1 MEKKYFFKFFL
12 VVIFTVLGY
21 SNIDGQNLVPFA
33 PRYDQAIKGDMLLI
47 GNSNMGVHESNA
59 YSGNETNDRLREMVY
74 VDIDGDSSTFNS
86 STADLNVPDSSV
98 DCYQIAYAG
107 LYWTSVVAGSTDPSQ
122 IKFKTP
128 GGSYM
133 DITGTE
139 VYFQNAAL
147 IGGTNI
153 PDNNSSNTFV
163 YYQDV
168 TSIIQGLANPEGTY
182 AVANISSLEDDDYD
196 DYADSTSSGRDRGTN
211 YDNAEGLSAGWALYV
226 IYQDPNLTSKYITSF
241 DGMTRI
247 SNTSTQNIPIS
258 GFRTIDTGPVRAK
271 YAFLGLEGDTRYTGD
286 YLAINGTPIS
296 ATNSAGNN
304 IRPSTNFFNSS
315 VSYIDP
321 VLQTPELFTD
331 RNPSSS
337 NTLGFDAGI
346 LNIPNASNTVID
358 NGDTSANITI
368 GTFGDLYY
376 FYFNAFSVEI
386 IAPNIVL
393 TKIVEDEFGN
403 DISDQEVALGDE
415 LYYTIGFQNTG
426 NDDATGLI
434 IRDILPDNVVFNYP
448 TDLGVLPTGV
458 TVQSYDPDTREIIFD
473 IDDSVIEENDPV
485 REIRFMV
492 TVVASCSLLNNA
504 CSNVISNQAYSTYQ
518 GTINSDFTISDDPSF
533 STNTGCLIT
542 PAATNFLADIDCSFE
557 EEVILCG
564 DSTTLTAGGGY
575 DSYSWSTDPSG
586 TPVIGTDQTLT
597 VTETGTYYVHNTAI
611 APCQSIDQVFEVV
624 TFGAGVTNP
633 LIPDADEVVVCPN
646 DGKELPNFYLCG
658 ANDARDIETGIT
670 DTTSI
675 IWEKLDESSC
685 TAVANQDCANEDT
698 SCTWNQVGTGSNFTI
713 DTEGQYRLTLNYDGG
728 CFNRFFFNV
737 YTNVLEPNVTA
748 TDIYCD
754 TDGEIR
760 VGGIPS
766 GYEFS
771 IDGTNY
777 QNSNVFD
784 ISTEGLYTVY
794 IRQVG
799 VSPNPCVFTVPD
811 VQIRDVDFS
820 GSVII
825 NQPLCYGDL
834 GSVVLAANDARG
846 QYSFSIYDGATLVNS
861 VGPIA
866 DNDYTFNNL
875 SEGTYTV
882 NIETEDGCLHTE
894 DIEIISPDEL
904 TATVALTTALTCED
918 GELTIYPVGG
928 TAPYSYFINSTTDFQ
943 GTATYTVTSAGTY
956 NITVVDYNNCTTETS
971 ITVEALDAPTFNVN
985 VTDILCYNESTG
997 VIEFNVTNA
1006 NGYSIQY
1013 SIDNGATYSN
1023 SSTFSNL
1030 DAGTY
1035 STIIQYSIDG
1045 VNCYSEVTDYTITQ
1059 PDDAVTA
1066 SGGVSQ
1072 LAGCGASGEGALR
1085 ITNPQGGTAP
1095 YEYSFDNQA
1104 TWVTTSEAYV
1114 DPGTYTLYIRDSNGC
1129 IYAMP
1134 DIVLDPEPVPPTITV
1149 GDPDFNCDGS
1159 ANATVTV
1166 NNEDNS
1172 TFSYTYYLDGVE
1184 NTNTADPKTFLDV
1197 SEGSHVITV
1206 EYKLEDVPTFSN
1218 LLTENFGFGE
1228 TNVESPG
1235 IDFYIFESQVRPGD
1249 GRAAISVNDG
1259 EYSVTYNIESP
1270 FGAWWNPIDHT
1281 SGDRSTF
1288 GRYLLVNIG
1297 DPSTTAGISLDDNFY
1312 KKRITDVIPNQP
1324 IRVNLF
1330 VANVIEE
1337 NRNRIEPDLL
1347 LAVLDP
1353 TTGDIV
1359 SSITTGTISEN
1370 EQWNEYNI
1378 ELNPG
1383 NNTEL
1388 DFVVRTNIFG
1398 INGNDIAIDDIN
1410 VYQLPVSCVTT
1421 IDFPFVV
1428 NSGNAFSAEITG
1440 TSDVSCSGSSDGEIT
1455 IAVENFD
1462 ATNGYQYSVDGG
1474 VTWVTETTSP
1484 YTITGLLAAVYDVQ
1498 IRYDDASDTCEFPF
1512 TQEIFEPTIL
1522 ILNVDVT
1529 PPTCLDGAT
1538 LEASS
1543 SGGTAAYTYELLE
1556 DSTLNLVATF
1566 PANGVLTNVVA
1577 GNYVV
1582 RVTDSQGCTATTP
1595 VNITD
1600 PTGPTA
1606 TINVTTGYCYD
1617 ASTGVSLEVIAS
1629 GGSTPYEYNIN
1640 GGSFTSNNVFSN
1652 LTPGSYDIIVRD
1664 SNGCTYALGTET
1676 IEPELQLNAAVT
1688 KGLDCTTSPDAEIEI
1703 SYTGGYTP
1711 YVSYEVS
1718 TDGTTYTAITPTPS
1732 ASPFTY
1738 SVSTDGTYYFRI
1750 TDAENCIAEA
1760 SVVINPI
1767 TNPTATE
1774 TTVNPLCSGDS
1785 NGSVQI
1791 VASSGTAPY
1800 EYNFDSAGFT
1810 TTSLF
1815 ENLSEGT
1822 YAYQVRDD
1830 NGCIYNG
1837 SVTLTAPTALTTTHT
1852 VTEFSCN
1859 VSNTFESAQI
1869 TINVPT
1875 TGSSPYQYSFN
1886 GSNYSATN
1894 TLTINDNGSDQTIT
1908 YSVRDDNGCVFSDSV
1923 TLTALNPPSDIA
1935 FSATTVT
1942 CLATT
1947 SDVTLTATD
1956 GVGVLTYSIQS
1967 PASATSNTTG
1977 AATGTFTGLA
1987 PDTYIF
1993 RVTDEN
1999 NCYYE
2004 ESFTVSPVTN
2014 IVATGNL
2021 NTDVACFGDSTGAVT
2036 FSISN
2041 FGGSYSYTLDGGTTV
2056 ITGQTAN
2063 SIPLTGLAAGTYTIE
2078 VTDEATG
2085 CTDTASVIVS
2095 QPANAL
2101 ALSATTTNVY
2111 CDDDTSQITVS
2122 ASGGTPNYTYAAVI
2136 SGASAPALASY
2147 SSNNVVTV
2155 DTNSATDLT
2164 WDVYVKDNNDCITFT
2179 TVTITAD
2186 AQPTLDP
2193 IATQCYIGNDLTIN
2207 LTGTVSVGTAMYSMG
2222 SGFQTSPTFT
2232 ITAPGTYTFT
2242 IQDGNGCTASQ
2253 SLVVNPQLQA
2263 DALLTKDI
2271 TCAAPIDATI
2281 DVDISGGS
2289 ASYSTF
2295 EVSTDSGSSYT
2306 AFTPTL
2312 SGSMFTYSTTT
2323 AGTYMFRI
2331 TDSVGCIVETNE
2343 VTVTTPVNPSITS
2356 VVQTAQITCSGEAT
2370 AAIDVTID
2378 MSLGQ
2383 SPFVINVYN
2392 NTTSTDYGTQTS
2404 GLTAG
2409 NYTITVTDAKGCTDT
2424 DTINITE
2431 PSPIVLNYSVTPIT
2445 CGTGGI
2451 SLGEII
2457 IDSVSGGTTEYTYHV
2472 TGANGYDNTI
2482 TNQTGTTQ
2490 VFEVVDFGLYEII
2503 ITDAN
2508 GCTYLEQDILVAS
2521 PPDDLDIIIAD
2532 PTVDCVLG
2540 GQVDVSIGTSTSIVG
2555 SGPFY
2560 FAIYTGSGMTYDGS
2574 AAWQLG
2580 IGSPAGTTFTGL
2592 IPGVTYTFVV
2602 YDDTTGCYYYE
2613 TAGDVVP
2620 TNSTLTSSNVVPTN
2634 ITCTGSG
2641 NGNVSF
2647 DVNSTY
2653 GSDINVTYEVFEAL
2667 SLTSTGVTGSGT
2679 VPSNGTLNVTNLG
2692 PLDFGTYVVVITED
2706 LGAPNAGCSV
2716 ATTEFNITESAVLL
2730 SVSASVSENEN
2741 CNDLGTIIAVGQN
2754 GTSPYEYQAVV
2765 TGNTPDPSSWGTSNA
2780 FNLAGNQTYDIYI
2793 RDAYGCEQFDTIFL
2807 PRDAEPTIDTLAT
2820 QCYVG
2825 SPISITITGTTYN
2838 SNATYSIG
2846 GAYQNDPNFTLNTPG
2861 TYTLSIQDDNGCIA
2875 STTYTVEPQLQLDA
2889 DLTKDIDC
2897 TTSPDGTIVLTP
2909 SGGTGVGPY
2918 TYEVSINGG
2927 AFAVIASDTYTVTTS
2942 GTYEFRVTNSQSCQ
2956 ATSNII
2962 TVDPLGTPVATEI
2975 HTDISCNGG
2984 SDGTIT
2990 VTASGT
2996 EGPYEYSIDGGTTFL
3011 TSNVFTGLLPNTYS
3025 VVVRDSKS
3033 CVSAPV
3039 SVTLIEPTIVVAS
3052 PTLTQGLTCDAS
3064 NASQA
3069 ATITVTASGGSS
3081 PYTYSFDGG
3090 TLFSSNN
3097 TYTTNTPG
3105 DVFIVVM
3112 DSNGCLSATETQNV
3126 PALDPPT
3133 DLDFASTDITCI
3145 NTTSD
3150 VTLTTTGGV
3159 MPVSYAILEPASA
3172 TSNTTG
3178 DSTGTYTGLLPDTYL
3193 FEVTDANGCT
3203 YQESYTVNPVTNITV
3218 SGLLVSDVSCNGS
3231 TDGEVTF
3238 TVSNFSSTYSY
3249 SLDGGTTVITAQTIS
3264 DIVLTG
3270 LPTGTHTIDITDEV
3284 TGCTATS
3291 SITVSEPTTVSL
3303 TETSNINANCNTGA
3317 QVTVT
3322 ATGGTSP
3329 YTYAFVEDGVTPV
3342 AGDYTN
3348 SDSAILDA
3356 SVNTNWDV
3364 YVLDVNNCPAMIDV
3378 TITTDPLPT
3387 VTLPSFAS
3395 NQCNLTGD
3403 PYTFTVSN
3411 TTGIAPFEYS
3421 IDGGSSYQTS
3431 DTFTVNAPGTYTVTV
3446 KDANGCTATS
3456 TNTIEIY
3463 NALGITP
3470 ELTTVPSCTDD
3481 DGVITVNATGGSGT
3495 YSYTISPSPATISF
3509 SGNVFSGVP
3518 SGTYTITVTDDV
3530 TTCTNSA
3537 SITVEAA
3544 TPVTF
3549 TAASTDVSCNG
3560 GSDGTI
3566 TVDLPASN
3574 NNPIYTYEITAPI
3587 VVAAQTSN
3595 VFTGLSAGTYT
3606 IQVNSG
3612 RGCIETANV
3621 VVNEPNT
3628 ITVAAPTVVEYACN
3642 TGVNAVNYASITVT
3656 NVTGGS
3662 SNYTIYEFIKSGN
3675 VVQYGANTSYT
3686 ESDFSGGTYTINVY
3700 DDNGC
3705 VGSTT
3710 ATISP
3715 FTSLESI
3722 DVTVD
3727 NAITCTNDE
3736 DITVTVNST
3745 GPAPTNLEFTVQD
3758 IDATGVYGGIYNQ
3771 TNTTGVFTG
3780 LPIGNYSITVINLD
3794 TNCTL
3799 ETIHYVNDPNTFTL
3813 EIDSV
3818 VNVTCFSD
3826 TDGSVDVTFID
3837 RVPTPTDESGAF
3849 SYTVFDST
3857 GATVTTGTVANAGP
3871 TTISGLASG
3880 TYTITANLTNTPYCT
3895 VSQNFTVDAPT
3906 EALTITETHTEI
3918 TCVSGNN
3925 DGSISVVASGGWLDY
3940 EYQLETLT
3948 GTIIVPYGSE
3958 TTFEDLVANDYV
3970 VSVRDASG
3978 CIASV
3983 NVVLVNP
3990 DSIVVTAIPDTTML
4004 TCYGDSDGRI
4014 TVSAIGGQGSNYSYT
4029 LNMLSPTV
4037 SSSGP
4042 QTSPIFD
4049 GLVAGT
4055 YNVTVTDG
4063 YNCVGTS
4070 ADITITQPDEVMAS
4084 LVTTTTQTCTTDA
4097 SLTLNATGGTGSYEY
4112 SETSDFAII
4121 LGTFT
4126 SSTTFAVTPGTYQY
4140 YVRDANACTS
4150 NVSNEITID
4159 PLPDLEIEIDTENAT
4174 INCYGDQTG
4183 VIIATAQGGLG
4194 NYIYTLEDSTGNAI
4208 TPVIQDSPGIFTE
4221 LPAGI
4226 YQVRVNSGDCLET
4239 SSLVEITEPDDPLTA
4254 VFDVTDV
4261 LCAGEND
4268 GMLEIT
4274 ASGGTGLIKYAI
4286 SPRLDQFF
4294 DTPIFTDLA
4303 PGTYQAIAQDE
4314 LGCFVLYDFTIT
4326 EPEFVSVSIVPDSIY
4341 PEACTGDQDG
4351 EFSIEISGGE
4361 MPYSVTLDDVNGSY
4375 FTGTATQTQ
4384 FDFTGLSGG
4393 DHILYVI
4400 DSNGCESEWNI
4411 AFPESVEIIADL
4423 EIEYCTNGI
4432 DATSNMVIVNV
4443 DDTEIDLT
4451 EIDYSLDGGTY
4462 QTENVFTDLSSG
4474 THFITVRHSN
4484 TCEEIIDFEI
4494 EAFDAL
4500 GLSIADGDINEI
4512 VATATG
4518 GSGGYEF
4525 TLNGDSQGSDSSY
4538 FIRESGDYTVTVTD
4552 TNGCSVSV
4560 TRYFEFIDIC
4570 LSNYFTPNGDG
4581 VLDGWGPDCA
4591 NQYTNLTFD
4600 IFDRYG
4606 RKIATLGVND
4616 KWDGKYKGKELPT
4629 GDYWYIVKLNDKED
4643 DRNFV
4648 GHFTLYR

>member
-1 MEKKYFFKFFL
+1 MKKNYFLKIFL
-12 VVIFTVLGY
+12 VILFTLFCFNGVF
-21 SNIDGQNLVPFA
+21 GQNLVPFS

-47 GNSNMGVHESNA
+47 GNSNVGIHPTDPYN
-59 YSGNETNDRLREMVY
+59 GNDANDRINAAVH

-86 STADLNVPDSSV
+86 SSADLNVPDDV
-98 DCYQIAYAG
+98 TCYQVVYAG
-107 LYWTSVVAGSTDPSQ
+107 LYWSAVVNGDDPISD
-122 IKFKTP
+122 IKFKVP
-128 GGSYM
+128 GGSYV
-133 DITGTE
+133 DITGSE
-139 VYFQNAAL
+139 VYFKNAA
-147 IGGTNI
+147 NN
-153 PDNNSSNTFV
+153 NNSNTYV
-163 YYQDV
+163 YYYDV
-168 TSIIQGLANPEGTY
+168 TDMVTALTDPEGTY
-182 AVANISSLEDDDYD
+182 SVANISSMV
-196 DYADSTSSGRDRGTN
+196 GRKPN
-211 YDNAEGLSAGWALYV
+211 SEGLSAGWSLFVVYE
-226 IYQDPNLTSKYITSF
+226 DPLLPSKYITSF
-241 DGMTRI
+241 DGFTRI
-247 SNTSTQNIPIS
+247 TSTISETFPVS
-258 GFRTIDTGPVRAK
+258 GFRTIPTGPVRAEF
-271 YAFLGLEGDTRYTGD
+271 AFSTIEGDRRYSGD
-286 YLAINGTPIS
+286 YLRLNGSTID
-296 ATNSAGNN
+296 ATNNAGTV
-304 IRPSTNFFNSS
+304 IRPGNNFFNST

-321 VLQTPELFTD
+321 VTNTPELFTT
-331 RNPSSS
+331 RNPNGS

-346 LNIPNASNTVID
+346 ISIPNAGNSIIAN
-358 NGDTSANITI
+358 NATSATI
-368 GTFGDLYY
+368 SLGSNQDIYYYY
-376 FYFNAFSVEI
+376 FSAFAIEI

-403 DISDQEVALGDE
+403 DIRDQEVNLGDE

-426 NDDATGLI
+426 NDDATNLI
-434 IRDILPDNVVFNYP
+434 IRDILPENVIFNYP
-448 TDLGVLPTGV
+448 TDLGVLPSGV
-458 TVQSYDPDTREIIFD
+458 SIQSYDSVTREIVFD
-473 IDDSVIEENDPV
+473 VDESIVEENDPV
-485 REIRFMV
+485 TEIRFMV
-492 TVVASCSLLNNA
+492 TVVSSCSLLNDA
-504 CSNVISNQAYSTYQ
+504 CSNVISNQAFSTYQ
-518 GTINSDFTISDDPSF
+518 GTINTEFTISDDPSF
-533 STNTGCLIT
+533 ATNTGCLLT
-542 PAATNFLADIDCSFE
+542 PGATNFLADINCTFE

-564 DSTTLTAGGGY
+564 ASTTLTAGDGY
-575 DSYSWSTDPSG
+575 DSYSWSTSPSG
-586 TPVIGTDQTLT
+586 TPEIGTEQSLT
-597 VTETGTYYVHNTAI
+597 VTETGTYYVHNTAV
-611 APCQSIDQVFEVV
+611 APCQSIDQVFEVI

-633 LIPDADEVVVCPN
+633 LIPFADEVVVCPN

-658 ANDARDIETGIT
+658 ANDTRLIETGIT

-685 TAVANQDCANEDT
+685 TAVANQDCANEDAA
-698 SCTWNQVGTGSNFTI
+698 CTWNQVASGTDFTI
-713 DTEGQYRLTLNYDGG
+713 NTDGQYRLTLNYDGG
-728 CFNRFFFNV
+728 CFNQFYFNV
-737 YTNVLEPNVTA
+737 YTNILDPNVTA
-748 TDIYCD
+748 RDIYC
-754 TDGEIR
+754 TTPGEIR
-760 VGGIPS
+760 VGGVPS
-766 GYEFS
+766 GYEYS
-771 IDGTNY
+771 IDGVNY
-777 QNSNVFD
+777 QESNVF
-784 ISTEGLYTVY
+784 TVTTAALYEVY
-794 IRQVG
+794 IRQIG
-799 VSPNPCVFTVPD
+799 VTPNPCIFTVPD
-811 VQIRDVDFS
+811 VQVRERDFTAS
-820 GSVII
+820 II
-825 NQPLCYGDL
+825 IEQPLCYGDL
-834 GSVVLAANDARG
+834 GTVVLAANDVRP
-846 QYSFSIYDGATLVNS
+846 QYYFSIYEGATLVNS
-861 VGPIA
+861 VGPIN
-866 DNDYTFNNL
+866 DNDHTFSDLNPGN
-875 SEGTYTV
+875 YTV
-882 NIETEDGCLHTE
+882 NISSDDGCFHSE
-894 DIEIISPDEL
+894 DIEIINPEEL
-904 TATVALTTALTCED
+904 TVTAALTTPLTCTD
-918 GELTIYPVGG
+918 GEITIYPVGG
-928 TAPYSYFINSTTDFQ
+928 TPPYAYFINSTTVFQ
-943 GTATYTVTSAGTY
+943 GTATYPVTSAGTY
-956 NITVVDYNNCTTETS
+956 NITVVDYNNCSAETS
-971 ITVEALDAPTFNVN
+971 ITVDAIDVPSYTVSSSN
-985 VTDILCYNESTG
+985 ILCYNDNTG
-997 VIEFNVTNA
+997 EIVFNVADA
-1006 NGYSIQY
+1006 NGFAVEY
-1013 SIDNGATYSN
+1013 SIDNGATYSA

-1030 DAGTY
+1030 IAGDYTALVRY
-1035 STIIQYSIDG
+1035 TLNG
-1045 VNCYSEVTDYTITQ
+1045 VECLSDSQDITITQ
-1059 PDDAVTA
+1059 PDNALTA
-1066 SGGVSQ
+1066 SSGVSE
-1072 LAGCGASGEGALR
+1072 LAGCGPSGEGRVR
-1085 ITNPQGGTAP
+1085 ITNPQGGTPP

-1104 TWVTTSEAYV
+1104 TWVSTNESYV
-1114 DPGTYTLYIRDSNGC
+1114 IPGTYTLYVRDSAGC
-1129 IYAMP
+1129 ITAMP
-1134 DIVLDPEPVPPTITV
+1134 EIVLDSEPVEPTISIST
-1149 GDPDFNCDGS
+1149 PDFNCDGS

-1166 NNEDNS
+1166 TNEGSNN
-1172 TFSYTYYLDGVE
+1172 FKYTYYLDGVE
-1184 NTNTADPKTFLDV
+1184 NTNLADPKTFLDV

-1206 EYKLEDVPTFSN
+1206 GYELNNVPTYSN
-1218 LLTENFGFGE
+1218 LLTEDFGFGQL
-1228 TNVESPG
+1228 NVESPG
-1235 IDFYIFESQVRPGD
+1235 IDFYLFESQQRPGD
-1249 GRAAISVNDG
+1249 GRGNISVNDG

-1270 FGAWWNPIDHT
+1270 FGAWWNPVDHT
-1281 SGDRSTF
+1281 SGDRSNF

-1312 KKRITDVIPNQP
+1312 KKEITDIIPNQP
-1324 IRVNLF
+1324 VRVRLY
-1330 VANVIEE
+1330 VANVVKSNSNI
-1337 NRNRIEPDLL
+1337 IEPDLL

-1353 TTGDIV
+1353 STGNIV
-1359 SSITTGTISEN
+1359 SSVTTGNIDNN
-1370 EQWNEYNI
+1370 EQWNEFNL

-1383 NNTEL
+1383 ANTTL
-1388 DFVVRTNIFG
+1388 DFVIRTNIFG
-1398 INGNDIAIDDIN
+1398 VSGNDLAIDDIS
-1410 VYQLPVSCVTT
+1410 VYQLPVSCTT
-1421 IDFPFVV
+1421 EVDFPFVV
-1428 NSGNAFSAEITG
+1428 DSGNAFTADLTG
-1440 TSDVSCSGSSDGEIT
+1440 FSDVSCSGASDGEIT
-1455 IAVENFD
+1455 IAAENFD
-1462 ATNGYQYSVDGG
+1462 TTNGYQYSIDGG

-1484 YTITGLLAAVYDVQ
+1484 YTITGLSAAVYDVQ
-1498 IRYDDASDTCEFPF
+1498 IRYDDASDTCEFAF
-1512 TQEIFEPTIL
+1512 TQEISEPTPIT
-1522 ILNVDVT
+1522 LNIDVT
-1529 PPTCLDGAT
+1529 SPTCLNGAT

-1543 SGGTAAYTYELLE
+1543 TGGTAAYSYELLE
-1556 DSTLNLVATF
+1556 DTTLNLVATF
-1566 PANGVLTNVVA
+1566 AANGILTDVVA

-1582 RVTDSQGCTATTP
+1582 RVTDAHGCTTTTP

-1606 TINVTTGYCYD
+1606 TIDVTTGYCYD
-1617 ASTGVSLEVIAS
+1617 ANTGVTLEVNAS
-1629 GGSTPYEYNIN
+1629 GGLSPYEYNIN
-1640 GGSFTSNNVFSN
+1640 GGAFTSNNVFSN
-1652 LTPGSYDIIVRD
+1652 LTPGNYDIIVRD
-1664 SNGCTYALGTET
+1664 SNGCTFALGTET

-1711 YVSYEVS
+1711 YASYEVS

-1738 SVSTDGTYYFRI
+1738 SVSADGTYYFRI

-1774 TTVNPLCSGDS
+1774 TTVNPLCNGDS

-1810 TTSLF
+1810 TTSLY

-1822 YAYQVRDD
+1822 YAYQVRDA
-1830 NGCIYNG
+1830 NGCIYDG
-1837 SVTLTAPTALTTTHT
+1837 SVTLTAPVTLTTTHT
-1852 VTEFSCN
+1852 VTEFSCS

-1869 TINVPT
+1869 TINIPT
-1875 TGSSPYQYSFN
+1875 TGTSPYSYSFN

-1908 YSVRDDNGCVFSDSV
+1908 YSVRDANGCVFSDSV

-2063 SIPLTGLAAGTYTIE
+2063 SIPLTGLASGTYTIE
-2078 VTDEATG
+2078 VTDDATG

-2101 ALSATTTNVY
+2101 TLSATTTNVY

-2155 DTNSATDLT
+2155 DTNSAADLT

-2179 TVTITAD
+2179 TVTIIAD

-2193 IATQCYIGNDLTIN
+2193 ITPQCYVGNDLTVN
-2207 LTGTVSVGTAMYSMG
+2207 LIGTVSVGTAMYSMG
-2222 SGFQTSPTFT
+2222 SGFQVSPSFT
-2232 ITAPGTYTFT
+2232 ITSPGTYTFT

-2253 SLVVNPQLQA
+2253 TLVVNPQLQA

-2271 TCAAPIDATI
+2271 TCVVPTDATI
-2281 DVDISGGS
+2281 DVNISGGS
-2289 ASYSTF
+2289 ASYTTYEISVDGGT
-2295 EVSTDSGSSYT
+2295 TYT
-2306 AFTPTL
+2306 VLTPTPVGN
-2312 SGSMFTYSTTT
+2312 SFTYNTSV
-2323 AGTYMFRI
+2323 AGTYRFRI
-2331 TDSVGCIVETNE
+2331 TDSNNCSVETND
-2343 VTVTTPVNPSITS
+2343 VTVTNPINPDITL
-2356 VVQTAQITCSGEAT
+2356 VTQTAFITCSGESN
-2370 AAIDVTID
+2370 AAIDVTIN
-2378 MSLGQ
+2378 STLGT
-2383 SPFVINVYN
+2383 PPYVINVFN
-2392 NTTSTDYGTQTS
+2392 NTTGTDYGTQTA
-2404 GLTAG
+2404 GLAAG
-2409 NYTITVTDAKGCTDT
+2409 NYTITVTDSKGCTDT
-2424 DTINITE
+2424 DTITITE
-2431 PSPIVLNYSVTPIT
+2431 PAPVSLSYTVTPIT
-2445 CGTGGI
+2445 CGAGGV
-2451 SLGEII
+2451 SLGTITI
-2457 IDSVSGGTTEYTYHV
+2457 NSVSGGTPNYTYHV
-2472 TGANGYDNTI
+2472 TGVNGYDNAI
-2482 TNQTGTTQ
+2482 TNQTGSSV

-2503 ITDAN
+2503 ITDTN
-2508 GCTYLEQDILVAS
+2508 GCTAMVQNILVAS
-2521 PPDDLDIIIAD
+2521 PPDDLDISVIAPPAD
-2532 PTVDCVLG
+2532 CSTGGSATVA
-2540 GQVDVSIGTSTSIVG
+2540 IGTPLTG
-2555 SGPFY
+2555 SGPFH
-2560 FAIYTGSGMTYDGS
+2560 FAIYTGSGMVYT
-2574 AAWQLG
+2574 APTTAPWQDEHAPG
-2580 IGSPAGTTFTGL
+2580 QTTFTNL
-2592 IPGVTYTFVV
+2592 VPGATYTFVV
-2602 YDDTTGCYYYE
+2602 YDEATMCYYYE
-2613 TAGDVVP
+2613 QADIPIP
-2620 TNSTLTSSNVVPTN
+2620 TNSTLTATNVVPNN
-2634 ITCTGSG
+2634 ITCTGSADG
-2641 NGNVSF
+2641 TVSF
-2647 DVNSTY
+2647 DISSIY
-2653 GSDINVTYEVFEAL
+2653 GVPTDVTYEIRESL
-2667 SLTSTGVTGSGT
+2667 SLNSTGISGTGT
-2679 VPSNGTLNVTNLG
+2679 VPANGTFSVTNIG
-2692 PLDFGTYVVVITED
+2692 ALDFGNYIIVITED
-2706 LGAPNAGCSV
+2706 AGATNAGCSV
-2716 ATTEFNITESAVLL
+2716 VSTEFNITESAILL
-2730 SVSASVSENEN
+2730 SVTAMVSENAN
-2741 CNDLGTIIAVGQN
+2741 CNDLGTIVATASN
-2754 GTSPYEYQAVV
+2754 GTGPYEYQAVV
-2765 TGNTPDPSSWGTSNA
+2765 TGNAVVPGNWSTTNA
-2780 FNLAGNQTYDIYI
+2780 FNLAGDETYDIYV
-2793 RDAYGCEQFDTIFL
+2793 RDAYGCVQFDTIYL
-2807 PRDAEPTIDTLAT
+2807 PRDAEPTINTLAS

-2838 SNATYSIG
+2838 GNATYSIG

-2889 DLTKDIDC
+2889 DLTKDLDC
-2897 TTSPDGTIVLTP
+2897 TITPDGTIVLTP

-2927 AFAVIASDTYTVTTS
+2927 TFAVIASNTYTVTTS

-2962 TVDPLGTPVATEI
+2962 TLDPLGTPVATEI

-3011 TSNVFTGLLPNTYS
+3011 TSNVFTGLAPNTYS
-3025 VVVRDSKS
+3025 VIVRDNKS
-3033 CVSAPV
+3033 CVSSPV

-3069 ATITVTASGGSS
+3069 ATITVTASGGTS

-3090 TLFSSNN
+3090 TSFSSNN
-3097 TYTTNTPG
+3097 IYTTNTPG
-3105 DVFIVVM
+3105 DVFLVVM

-3126 PALDPPT
+3126 PALNPPT
-3133 DLDFASTDITCI
+3133 DLNFSSTDITCI

-3270 LPTGTHTIDITDEV
+3270 LLTGTNTIDITDEV

-3303 TETSNINANCNTGA
+3303 AETSNINATCNTGA
-3317 QVTVT
+3317 QVTVS
-3322 ATGGTSP
+3322 ASGGTAP

-3342 AGDYTN
+3342 SGDYTN

-3356 SVNTNWDV
+3356 FVNLNWDV
-3364 YVLDVNNCPAMIDV
+3364 YALDVNNCPAMIDV

-3421 IDGGSSYQTS
+3421 IDGGNSYQTS
-3431 DTFTVNAPGTYTVTV
+3431 DTFTVNAPGTYAVTV

-3495 YSYTISPSPATISF
+3495 YSYTISPSPATISL

-3549 TAASTDVSCNG
+3549 NASSTDVSCNG

-3574 NNPIYTYEITAPI
+3574 DNPIYTYEITAPI

-3606 IQVNSG
+3606 VQVNSG
-3612 RGCIETANV
+3612 RGCVETANV

-3642 TGVNAVNYASITVT
+3642 IGVNAVNYASITVT

-3758 IDATGVYGGIYNQ
+3758 IDAAGVYGGVYNQ

-3799 ETIHYVNDPNTFTL
+3799 ETIHYVNDPNTFDL
-3813 EIDSV
+3813 EVDSV

-3826 TDGSVDVTFID
+3826 ADGSVDVTFID

-3880 TYTITANLTNTPYCT
+3880 TYTITANLTNAPYCT
-3895 VSQNFTVDAPT
+3895 VSQNFTIDAPT

-3958 TTFEDLVANDYV
+3958 TTFEDLVANDYI

-3990 DSIVVTAIPDTTML
+3990 DPIVVTATADATML
-4004 TCYGDSDGRI
+4004 DCYGDSDGRI

-4042 QTSPIFD
+4042 QITPVFD
-4049 GLVAGT
+4049 GLAAGT
-4055 YNVTVTDG
+4055 YNITVTDG

-4070 ADITITQPDEVMAS
+4070 ADIIITQPDEVMAS

-4097 SLTLNATGGTGSYEY
+4097 TLTLNATGGTGSYEY

-4121 LGTFT
+4121 LGTFAT
-4126 SSTTFAVTPGTYQY
+4126 STTFAVTPGTYQY

-4159 PLPDLEIEIDTENAT
+4159 PLPDLEIDIDVENAT
-4174 INCYGDQTG
+4174 INCNGDQTG

-4194 NYIYTLEDSTGNAI
+4194 NYIYTLEDSSGNAI
-4208 TPVIQDSPGIFTE
+4208 TPVTQDSPGVFTE

-4239 SSLVEITEPDDPLTA
+4239 SALVEITEPDEALTA
-4254 VFDVTDV
+4254 VFDVTNV
-4261 LCAGEND
+4261 LCAGGND
-4268 GMLEIT
+4268 GMLEIM
-4274 ASGGTGLIKYAI
+4274 ASGGTGQIKYAI

-4294 DTPIFTDLA
+4294 DTPIFTDLS
-4303 PGTYQAIAQDE
+4303 PGTYQAIVQDE
-4314 LGCFVLYDFTIT
+4314 LGCFVLYDFTVT
-4326 EPEFVSVSIVPDSIY
+4326 EPAVVFISIVPDSIY

-4351 EFSIEISGGE
+4351 EFSIEITGGE

-4393 DHILYVI
+4393 DHIVYVI

-4411 AFPESVEIIADL
+4411 TFPESVEIIADL

-4462 QTENVFTDLSSG
+4462 QTDNLFTDLAAG
-4474 THFITVRHSN
+4474 IHFITVRHSN

-4494 EAFDAL
+4494 ENYNPLAVSLAQ
-4500 GLSIADGDINEI
+4500 GDMNEI

-4518 GSGGYEF
+4518 GSGNYEF
-4525 TLNGDSQGSDSSY
+4525 SLNGDNQGSDNTY
-4538 FIRESGDYTVTVTD
+4538 FIRASGDYTVTVTD
-4552 TNGCSVSV
+4552 SNGCVVSA
-4560 TRYFEFIDIC
+4560 TAYFEFIDVCIP
-4570 LSNYFTPNGDG
+4570 NYFTPNNDND
-4581 VLDGWGPDCA
+4581 LDTWGPGCVG
-4591 NQYTNLTFD
+4591 QYPNITFD

-4606 RKIATLGVND
+4606 RKVATLGAND
-4616 KWDGKYKGKELPT
+4616 TWDGNYKGKPLPT
-4629 GDYWYIVKLNDKED
+4629 GDYWYVVKLNDSKD
-4643 DRNFV
+4643 NRSFV